1 MAKLSGSI
9 SVKSLYKIKISKDGK
24 HVLVIP
30 RNETMPQ
37 KKQNIYERHSKFC
50 LLSLL
55 LKMIYIL
62 LNNLK
67 RKKIVFLIIIF

>member
-30 RNETMPQ
+30 RNETMPH
-37 KKQNIYERHSKFC
+37 KSKTFM
-50 LLSLL
+50 
-55 LKMIYIL
+55 KDIL
-62 LNNLK
+62 NFAYLAY
-67 RKKIVFLIIIF
+67 F